1 MLSGEELESERR
13 HKDLAELV
21 GHRHSDRDVQFGT
34 YLNINDREYVIQAG
48 QGLVILLLS
57 FSPPGIRSMHNQTQV
72 YF

>member
-34 YLNINDREYVIQAG
+34 YLNINDRELRRKKKQHECAVKFKKRAS
-48 QGLVILLLS
+48 L
-57 FSPPGIRSMHNQTQV
+57 
-72 YF
+72 